1 MGHALP
7 GGELQ
12 GLSLELASN
21 ISINDLEER
30 VECAFN
36 RIADVDKLEWSGLDH
51 SCCEAA
57 QLGLVHAGDEAALE
71 APNGVSP
78 PSHLHNYWRSMRT
91 WSHGLHNG
99 AWWTRKNGTS

>member
-71 APNGVSP
+71 APNGASFP
-78 PSHLHNYWRSMRT
+78 PP
-91 WSHGLHNG
+91 
-99 AWWTRKNGTS
+99 